1 MTALLSLFLIITAVK
16 QPYTPLRDGCS
27 TDAEVVATLDAGAPL
42 KIRYALAGESTP
54 CYKVTV
60 EVAGK
65 TLDGFMPASAIAGL
79 DEFEK
84 GLRDASWPDPEKVI
98 GSIKA
103 AAQQMPSLAGATL
116 ANTQAAALIESSQ
129 PGKALEL
136 LENEL
141 RVKNDPTTLALAGV
155 AA

>member
-16 QPYTPLRDGCS
+16 QASTPLRDGCS
-27 TDAEVVATLDAGAPL
+27 ADSEVVATLDAGAPL
-42 KIRYALAGESTP
+42 KIRYALAGESVP

-60 EVAGK
+60 EIAGK

-84 GLRDASWPDPEKVI
+84 GLRDAPWPDPAKVI

-103 AAQQMPSLAGATL
+103 AAEQMPTL
-116 ANTQAAALIESSQ
+116 S
-129 PGKALEL
+129 
-136 LENEL
+136 
-141 RVKNDPTTLALAGV
+141 
-155 AA
+155 